1 MNGAQRKTWRQL
13 AAVLSLVVSVW
24 AGGLGYALARAQ
36 AVAAAPTITAPA
48 DTAPADTDPA
58 DLNDDTTPHTDR
70 AVDSAQPTRT
80 APPRLRASVLGQ
92 SAPPPAVAVA
102 ATTRPGARQEARPA
116 TPRDGRHQLTRFCIL
131 RR

>member
-24 AGGLGYALARAQ
+24 AGALGYALARAQ
-36 AVAAAPTITAPA
+36 AVVAAPTIAAPA
-48 DTAPADTDPA
+48 PA

-102 ATTRPGARQEARPA
+102 VTTRPGARQEARPA